1 MDPVQDQFCSCATRC
16 NQRQLHIH
24 LLARRNSMVQ
34 VRGWWS
40 ISALN
45 FLPKSN
51 GHIPLI
57 YIGSSTYNVCLWSN
71 VLNIPPLFKK
81 TTFFGC
87 LYFLWMFTP
96 GGLQSAS
103 WSLQTCRQ
111 YLQGTLLA
119 HYLLKILVRS
129 NMHTCATERTTTVS
143 WINDDS
149 PYLIS
154 VYGCN
159 LYCPCWLSELRFG
172 HVGAWE
178 AALVIPSS
186 PQNAQSGTLDPRL
199 IFGWFKRIFYL
210 PDCCLTILCLQS

>member
-45 FLPKSN
+45 FLQKSN

-81 TTFFGC
+81 TH
-87 LYFLWMFTP
+87 FLVAFIFYECSP
-96 GGLQSAS
+96 QVDCRVLHGL
-103 WSLQTCRQ
+103 CK
-111 YLQGTLLA
+111 
-119 HYLLKILVRS
+119 HVDNICK
-129 NMHTCATERTTTVS
+129 E
-143 WINDDS
+143 
-149 PYLIS
+149 
-154 VYGCN
+154 
-159 LYCPCWLSELRFG
+159 PCWPITCSRSWWGRTCIHVLQRELQQCLELMMIPHILFLFMDVIYIV
-172 HVGAWE
+172 HVGC
-178 AALVIPSS
+178 
-186 PQNAQSGTLDPRL
+186 QN
-199 IFGWFKRIFYL
+199 
-210 PDCCLTILCLQS
+210 